1 MQLKKLCRILTAAL
15 VVSLAVPSASTAAQ
29 AQKTE
34 VKKQETDTAA
44 STEHTSTEQDD
55 TEVPST
61 EAPTTEAPATEAPDT
76 EEPATDTPG
85 SETPGSETPG
95 SSTGDTEEPDTE
107 APGADIEDPDDV
119 KPGTADTE
127 EPDDGKDRKRNKKKK
142 VKDTEDE
149 DPYVPDERF
158 TQIAE
163 PEKVETSFRF
173 TTVAK
178 VYAIAKENNTK
189 IFGNVGGNGR
199 AVGIL
204 EKDALCY
211 ILQDEEGGW
220 SYIESGNVR
229 GFVKTSALETGEVA
243 EKRVR
248 LQGELIFKRAAAL
261 VKSEDN
267 PAWTYTKTTTGETV
281 VDKEYALS
289 NTEGLNVREEKD
301 TESRIVGKLNKDG
314 ICFVLADRDEEW
326 TFVESG
332 DVRGFVKS
340 EYLIQGKEAIEAV
353 KEKGEENFPLAT
365 GLIEP
370 KDNKA
375 CYYTFT
381 SVTEPDADTMK
392 YLGNFT
398 LTAYC
403 SCPLCCGKWSGGMA
417 AGGVYPV
424 QGRTV
429 AMAGVEFGTKLVIG
443 DQVYTVEDR
452 GTPYGHVDIYLV
464 NHADA
469 ILFGRQ
475 NADVYLLMEADVSG
489 EDEKTPE
496 TEKTVS

>member
-1 MQLKKLCRILTAAL
+1 MQLKKLCKILTAAL
-15 VVSLAVPSASTAAQ
+15 IFSLAVPAASTAAQ

-34 VKKQETDTAA
+34 VKKQESDTSA
-44 STEHTSTEQDD
+44 SAESTSTEQDD
-55 TEVPST
+55 TE
-61 EAPTTEAPATEAPDT
+61 APATEAPATETPAT
-76 EEPATDTPG
+76 EEPATDTPQ

-95 SSTGDTEEPDTE
+95 SSTPDTEEPVTE
-107 APGADIEDPDDV
+107 EPGADIEDPDDV
-119 KPGTADTE
+119 KPGVADTE
-127 EPDDGKDRKRNKKKK
+127 DPDDGKDRKRNKKKK
-142 VKDTEDE
+142 VQNTEDQE
-149 DPYVPDERF
+149 PYVPDERF
-158 TQIAE
+158 TQVAE

-173 TTVAK
+173 TTVDK
-178 VYAIAKENNTK
+178 VYAIAKENRTRVY
-189 IFGNVGGNGR
+189 GNVGGTGK

-204 EKDALCY
+204 DKDALCF

-229 GFVKTSALETGEVA
+229 GFVKTSSLETGEIV

-261 VKSEDN
+261 VKSEEN
-267 PAWTYTKTTTGETV
+267 PAWTYTKTTTGATV

-340 EYLIQGKEAIEAV
+340 EYLIQGREAKEAV
-353 KEKGEENFPLAT
+353 KEKGEATFPLASE
-365 GLIEP
+365 LIEP
-370 KDNKA
+370 KDNKS

-381 SVTEPDADTMK
+381 SVTEADADTMK

-464 NHADA
+464 NHSDA
-469 ILFGRQ
+469 VLFGRQ
-475 NADVYLLMEADVSG
+475 NADVYLLKEADDSG
-489 EDEKTPE
+489 EDEKIPE